1 MKFCLKNDKANDG
14 LSVNLDCSTAQKPRY
29 KALAGEREFDIQII
43 SHLSETD
50 STHGK
55 EMHTPDEIIKQRDFV
70 VGRLK
75 SGAPTQFDYCHFR
88 DFDETPFDLIQARS

>member
-1 MKFCLKNDKANDG
+1 M
-14 LSVNLDCSTAQKPRY
+14 S
-29 KALAGEREFDIQII
+29 ALAGEREFDIQII

-75 SGAPTQFDYCHFR
+75 SGARRLSSIIGNCVTSTKPPSISAKHVPIF
-88 DFDETPFDLIQARS
+88 S